1 MYLSTEPKTSEALHL
16 RISVNSA
23 MTYSN
28 KVYTAETKDEKG
40 VAKVEFSTELFLH
53 PFVIRCQQ
61 TGEVST
67 EEQATSPAS
76 WQALFLF
83 PFPFFS
89 LTKHSKSL
97 YELTKIDS
105 HASYL

>member
-1 MYLSTEPKTSEALHL
+1 MKTNSQLLHTALIKKGRKDRKPMYLNTEPKTSEALHL

-61 TGEVST
+61 TG
-67 EEQATSPAS
+67 
-76 WQALFLF
+76 
-83 PFPFFS
+83 S
-89 LTKHSKSL
+89 LNRGTGNLSC
-97 YELTKIDS
+97 
-105 HASYL
+105 

>member
-1 MYLSTEPKTSEALHL
+1 MYLNTEPKTSEALHL

-76 WQALFLF
+76 WQALF